1 MFVILSKDITMAKI
15 SIIIP
20 CYFNQ
25 DNIPATTEKL
35 LEVEKMYP
43 VGTDIEYVFVDDG
56 STDNTLTELLKF
68 HYSLP
73 ERTKIIKLVANVGS
87 YNAVLAGI
95 SNAQSD
101 CIAVISADLQ
111 DPPELLPEMFG
122 HWIDGHKLVLAH
134 REKRNDPW
142 IDKIFSNFFHKI
154 IKKYAVRN
162 IPEGG
167 FDVVLFDKEL
177 QKELVRMQEKNTNIF
192 YLMPFLGYK
201 PYTIKYERR
210 KRDLGKSM
218 WTFQKKIKLLIDS
231 FIAFSFLPIR
241 IISILGLGL
250 GILATLYAC
259 ILIVLRLTGIITVE
273 GWTAIMVVILFVSA
287 FQMIAMGIIGEYVWR
302 TLDTVRNR
310 PIYLIDKIFST
321 QNTENEKS
329 S

>member
-1 MFVILSKDITMAKI
+1 
-15 SIIIP
+15 
-20 CYFNQ
+20 
-25 DNIPATTEKL
+25 
-35 LEVEKMYP
+35 
-43 VGTDIEYVFVDDG
+43 
-56 STDNTLTELLKF
+56 
-68 HYSLP
+68 
-73 ERTKIIKLVANVGS
+73 
-87 YNAVLAGI
+87 
-95 SNAQSD
+95 
-101 CIAVISADLQ
+101 
-111 DPPELLPEMFG
+111 
-122 HWIDGHKLVLAH
+122 
-134 REKRNDPW
+134 
-142 IDKIFSNFFHKI
+142 
-154 IKKYAVRN
+154 
-162 IPEGG
+162 
-167 FDVVLFDKEL
+167 
-177 QKELVRMQEKNTNIF
+177 
-192 YLMPFLGYK
+192 
-201 PYTIKYERR
+201 
-210 KRDLGKSM
+210 M